1 VPGVVGDP
9 TFPVSLEAL
18 PPKRWPRGMSPKP
31 MRKAA
36 PEQVDLDAAS
46 AAGKPESAESRSAE
60 SPEGTGSA
68 ESAPKK
74 RKVNTSSKGT
84 AIELAAI
91 KVLEAEGYKVH
102 RCVRTGV
109 KRGLFYFSQ
118 SNDVFGCIDLVAKKR
133 GTRTR
138 WIQVTADGGIGR
150 KKADLAEVPWDPAFD
165 SVEIW
170 RWVGGNARKHK
181 TTGDWLERQY
191 FQVYHLDH
199 GYVLDKDRR
208 IPLVTPAPTPGG
220 AAT

>member
-1 VPGVVGDP
+1 MVRDP
-9 TFPVSLEAL
+9 SVAVSLDAL
-18 PPKRWPRGMSPKP
+18 PKAPAPPKSETALKTS
-31 MRKAA
+31 
-36 PEQVDLDAAS
+36 V
-46 AAGKPESAESRSAE
+46 AGPAESRSVDG
-60 SPEGTGSA
+60 PKGGGSV

-109 KRGLFYFSQ
+109 KRGPFYYSQ
-118 SNDVFGCIDLVAKKR
+118 SNDVFGCIDLVAKKK

-150 KKADLAEVPWDPAFD
+150 KKADLAEVPWDPVFD

-170 RWVGGNARKHK
+170 RWVGGQNRKHK
-181 TTGDWLERQY
+181 TTGAFLERQY
-191 FQVYHLDH
+191 FQVYHLDQ
-199 GYVLDKDRR
+199 GYALDKDKR
-208 IPLVTPAPTPGG
+208 IPLVTPNPTPGG

>member
-1 VPGVVGDP
+1 MVGDP
-9 TFPVSLEAL
+9 TFPVSLDAL
-18 PPKRWPRGMSPKP
+18 PAAPKVRPKGKPKP
-31 MRKAA
+31 VQPEPGPSAGAA
-36 PEQVDLDAAS
+36 QSV
-46 AAGKPESAESRSAE
+46 ESRSVDG
-60 SPEGTGSA
+60 PGGGVSA
-68 ESAPKK
+68 KSAPKK

-109 KRGLFYFSQ
+109 KRGPFYFSQ
-118 SNDVFGCIDLVAKKR
+118 SNDVFGCIDLVAKKK

-170 RWVGGNARKHK
+170 RWVGGGARKHK

-191 FQVYHLDH
+191 FQVYHLDQ
-199 GYVLDKDRR
+199 GYALDKDKR
-208 IPLVTPAPTPGG
+208 IPLVTPPPTPGG